1 MINIFAVGAGGF
13 LGAVLRYGVSTAFVS
28 RLGLHNAF
36 ATFSVN
42 IIGCLIIGFLAGFEF
57 KNIQPMK
64 YFLIAGLLGGFTT
77 FSAFSLDALLLF
89 KDGET
94 LKALMYIAGTLG
106 LCLVSVFAGFAAFKM
121 IN

>member
-1 MINIFAVGAGGF
+1 MMNILAVGAGGF
-13 LGAVLRYGVSTAFVS
+13 LGAVLRYGVSVIFVS
-28 RLGLHNAF
+28 RFGLHNAL

-57 KNIQPMK
+57 RDIQPIK

-77 FSAFSLDALLLF
+77 FSAFGLDALLLF
-89 KDGET
+89 KDGEM
-94 LKALMYIAGTLG
+94 LKALFYIFATMA
-106 LCLVSVFAGFAAFKM
+106 LCLASVFTGFSAFKM

>member
-1 MINIFAVGAGGF
+1 MINILAVGAGGF
-13 LGAVLRYGVSTAFVS
+13 VGAVLRYGVSAAFVS
-28 RLGLHNAF
+28 KLGLHNAF

-42 IIGCLIIGFLAGFEF
+42 MIGCFVIGFLAGFEF
-57 KNIQPMK
+57 RNIQPVK

-77 FSAFSLDALLLF
+77 FSAFGLDALLLF

-94 LKALMYIAGTLG
+94 CKAIMYITCT
-106 LCLVSVFAGFAAFKM
+106 LCLCLLSVFAGFAAFKM

>member
-1 MINIFAVGAGGF
+1 MINILAVGAGGF
-13 LGAVLRYGVSTAFVS
+13 LGAVLRYGVSTAFVAK
-28 RLGLHNAF
+28 LGLHNAL

-57 KNIQPMK
+57 KNIQAVK

-77 FSAFSLDALLLF
+77 FSAFGLDALLLF
-89 KDGET
+89 KNGEP

-106 LCLVSVFAGFAAFKM
+106 LCLLSVFAGFAAFK
-121 IN
+121 IVN